1 MVNKIQEWLV
11 VVLLL
16 TLTAMA
22 IVFLAIVVKEE
33 FTDCTPVKKVECVAP
48 KCVVT

>member
-11 VVLLL
+11 VVVMI
-16 TLTAMA
+16 TLTATA
-22 IVFLAIVVKEE
+22 IVFLALVVKKE
-33 FTDCTPVKKVECVAP
+33 FTDCTPVQKVECVAP